1 MSTEYPYE
9 VRDPQVSEEW
19 TPVHDT
25 WNAWASVLAFLNLK
39 SYDPRQFVDAPHV
52 FQVRHPRT
60 DPGAIHQVRVSVPL
74 RIATHVCHAGFTE
87 WHRVGT
93 RGEVERLEAEVERL
107 ESSERDLVR
116 KAGEV
121 AARDAAEIGRLTA
134 EVREERAI
142 AKARMK
148 IIEEQAATIERL
160 KTALADAVDKAS

>member
-19 TPVHDT
+19 TPVPDT
-25 WNAWASVLAFLNLK
+25 WNAWASVLAFLKLK

-93 RGEVERLEAEVERL
+93 RSEVERLEAEVERL
-107 ESSERDLVR
+107 EDVRAAIAERH
-116 KAGEV
+116 E
-121 AARDAAEIGRLTA
+121 TA
-134 EVREERAI
+134 ERQLHQAI
-142 AKARMK
+142 AKHK
-148 IIEEQAATIERL
+148 
-160 KTALADAVDKAS
+160 ADAARFREALEHIAAQGGPGTKTDPYQIAREALRR